1 MTDLSLDGLRFA
13 AKRLHRGYQA
23 REPWAVER
31 LRQHPP
37 GKPPEALGRADF
49 LHVIAQEHGFASWPK
64 LKLAAETLGL
74 DRATA
79 QQQLKIALFHGQNA
93 RTEALLERF
102 PDLADGLF
110 GLQCALYQRE
120 AVAAALARKPEL
132 AVARLGPRSAI
143 LHLCFSKWIHARP
156 DLEADML
163 AVAELLL
170 DHGAD
175 VNDGYPHQPGDD
187 HLLSALYGA
196 IGHANNMV
204 LGRWLLDHGADP
216 NDGESLYH
224 ATELGHHDG
233 LRMLLAAGADPKGT
247 NALFRAMD
255 FNDHGAVRLL
265 LDHGARVD
273 DYNAAPVGGEAP
285 VVIPALHQVARRG
298 CDGAM
303 ARLVLEAGA
312 DPALRW
318 KGVTAYEMAVVF
330 GSDAVAQAI
339 RDAGGATS
347 ISPET
352 EPLVAAVE
360 GRDGPFIDPA
370 KLPEAFANLLR
381 EMVHMAD
388 RLSQMRALVARG
400 LPYDQPAGP
409 ERITPVQAAG
419 WSGLPDVLAW
429 LLSLK
434 PDLSHVNAYGGT
446 LLSTILHGSENNPG
460 RKEGDYI
467 ACLRLVLEAGV
478 ALPEAAL
485 RGAGRADV
493 SAFLQDWAKA
503 HPGQVV

>member
-13 AKRLHRGYQA
+13 AKRLHHAYIA
-23 REPWAVER
+23 RAPWAVER
-31 LRQHPP
+31 LAQHPP
-37 GKPPEALGRADF
+37 GKPPEALTRADF

-74 DRATA
+74 DRAAA

-93 RTEALLERF
+93 RTEALLARF

-120 AVAAALARKPEL
+120 AVAAALAAKPGL
-132 AVARLGPRSAI
+132 AVERLGPRTPI
-143 LHLCFSKWIHARP
+143 LHLAFSKWIHARP

-163 AVAELLL
+163 AVAQMLL

-175 VNDGYPHQPGDD
+175 VNDGYPYQPGED

-196 IGHANNMV
+196 IGHADNMV
-204 LGRWLLDHGADP
+204 LGRWLMEHGADP

-224 ATELGHHDG
+224 ATELGHHAG
-233 LRMLLAAGADPKGT
+233 LRMLLEAGADPKGT

-303 ARLVLEAGA
+303 ARMVLEAGA

-330 GSDAVAQAI
+330 GSDAVAEAI
-339 RDAGGATS
+339 REAGGETS
-347 ISPET
+347 VSPQT

-370 KLPEAFANLLR
+370 KLPEAFAHLLR

-388 RLSQMRALVARG
+388 RLPQMQALVARG
-400 LPYDQPAGP
+400 LPYDQPDAH
-409 ERITPVQAAG
+409 EKVTPTHIAG
-419 WSGLPDVLAW
+419 WSGLPEVLGW
-429 LLSLK
+429 LIGLR

-446 LLSTILHGSENNPG
+446 LLSTIIHGSENNPAREG
-460 RKEGDYI
+460 RDYL
-467 ACLRLVLEAGV
+467 ACLTLALEAGV

-493 SAFLQDWAKA
+493 AAFLEAWAEA